1 LKIGPHLPKLSNVKA
16 LTYFRQ
22 LTHVQY
28 CDGMAVLNKMMMVLV
43 MVEAMMMT
51 MT

>member
-1 LKIGPHLPKLSNVKA
+1 MFSTV
-16 LTYFRQ
+16 
-22 LTHVQY
+22 
-28 CDGMAVLNKMMMVLV
+28 MAVLNKMMMVLV